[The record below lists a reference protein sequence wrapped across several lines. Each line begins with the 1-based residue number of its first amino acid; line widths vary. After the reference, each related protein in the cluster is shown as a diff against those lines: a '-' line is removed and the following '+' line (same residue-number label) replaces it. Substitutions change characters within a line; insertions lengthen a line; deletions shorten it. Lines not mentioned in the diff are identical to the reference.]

1 MNVQAVI
8 AREDFSKLVLFAIKR
23 YRIKLS
29 IPIEDFTQ
37 EVAKYILLYKPKK
50 EIRDTTLIVKASVW
64 TAKTISKREKRK
76 KRNLGKPDLSFEDIQ
91 VSVDHDFGQYER
103 DEQFR
108 KNISLLTPKQ
118 REVILMR
125 LDGIKVPEICQRLN
139 CTPQNVHLLIQ
150 NGLKN
155 IRKRF

>member
-1 MNVQAVI
+1 MHSGQFVDAVVKEI
-8 AREDFSKLVLFAIKR
+8 NGHIDNKSWELVN
-23 YRIKLS
+23 
-29 IPIEDFTQ
+29 IED
-37 EVAKYILLYKPKK
+37 IPKDA
-50 EIRDTTLIVKASVW
+50 EIIPSVW
-64 TAKTISKREKRK
+64 AKRK
-76 KRNLGKPDLSFEDIQ
+76 KRNLGKPDLNFEDIQ

-103 DEQFR
+103 DEQFK

-125 LDGIKVPEICQRLN
+125 LDGVKIPEICQMLN

-155 IRKRF
+155 IRKRS